1 MTEKDYCF
9 SELIE
14 RVLDQLRELGYMD
27 STLVVY
33 RRTYNRVRVQRKREE
48 RGSDIPDFLR

>member
-33 RRTYNRVRVQRKREE
+33 RRTYNRVRVQRKRE
-48 RGSDIPDFLR
+48 

>member
-27 STLVVY
+27 STLAV
-33 RRTYNRVRVQRKREE
+33 
-48 RGSDIPDFLR
+48 